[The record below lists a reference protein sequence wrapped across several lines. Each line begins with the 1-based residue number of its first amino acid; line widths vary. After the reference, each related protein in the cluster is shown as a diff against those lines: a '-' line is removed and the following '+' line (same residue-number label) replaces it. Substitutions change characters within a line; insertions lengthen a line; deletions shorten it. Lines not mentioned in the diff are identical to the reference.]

1 MRQCDKSQLSNST
14 DWFLF
19 CSCTQWYIKHLPIGA
34 AAVFFS
40 FSLDKVFLLET
51 CWIAS
56 VWDTGFTVDWSLST
70 DRPPFCFGE
79 SGYV

>member
-1 MRQCDKSQLSNST
+1 MRQCDKFQLSNST

-19 CSCTQWYIKHLPIGA
+19 CSCAQRYIKHVPIGA
-34 AAVFFS
+34 AA
-40 FSLDKVFLLET
+40 VFLLET

-56 VWDTGFTVDWSLST
+56 VWDTGFTVDWSLCT

-79 SGYV
+79 SGYVWKGMQAHF